1 MHFLYLSIF
10 GFRSIRNVS
19 ENQKSERHIFW
30 LENQKIIGNLLNIYI
45 LILHVLIYIIACFFA
60 KNLSGSC
67 VGFRRKTKKNTCRQ
81 CQNLRGLN
89 FVVIYIYMVYLVYFI
104 YIYIYTLGVARRK
117 TEQSYIYFDR
127 HIENKHGT

>member
-1 MHFLYLSIF
+1 MFLY
-10 GFRSIRNVS
+10 
-19 ENQKSERHIFW
+19 
-30 LENQKIIGNLLNIYI
+30 IY
-45 LILHVLIYIIACFFA
+45 IYIIACFFA